1 VHGVSK
7 GTYSN
12 CAVPSHRRWSQ
23 VVEQQYVTV
32 GAAGVFKNIEIEVA
46 KLTFVIC
53 DADVIDVV
61 AGVNGLIEANGA

>member
-1 VHGVSK
+1 
-7 GTYSN
+7 
-12 CAVPSHRRWSQ
+12 
-23 VVEQQYVTV
+23 VEQQYVTV